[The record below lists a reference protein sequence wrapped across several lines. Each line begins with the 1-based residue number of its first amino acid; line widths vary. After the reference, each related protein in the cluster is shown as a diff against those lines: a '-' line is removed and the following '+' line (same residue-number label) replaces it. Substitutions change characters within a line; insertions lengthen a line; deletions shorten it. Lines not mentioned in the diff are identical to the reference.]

1 MPFQLIMYCFLLT
14 VLFIWIKFT
23 NPLSYFINLFHL
35 AKPLNYS
42 IVPENIK
49 IRGFLKMLLW
59 EYNFIMNTIIRSLN
73 MANNTMLKL
82 IKLIFRLHFP
92 IFKWFLDSE
101 GEISVFAQILLA
113 FYSIFFWKRPLL
125 TFYLSYQNGGK
136 ILSLEKTLWIKKHL
150 AQLQSIK

>member
-1 MPFQLIMYCFLLT
+1 MPFQLIMYCFLWT

-42 IVPENIK
+42 IVLENIK

-101 GEISVFAQILLA
+101 GEISVLSIQENRADFACVLLYFLLKAAA
-113 FYSIFFWKRPLL
+113 F
-125 TFYLSYQNGGK
+125 N
-136 ILSLEKTLWIKKHL
+136 ILS
-150 AQLQSIK
+150 